1 MNDSEEWA
9 YKNNTEKT
17 DSTFLVY
24 IMKGEQSKWR
34 MQSFAEKSSN
44 LKH

>member
-1 MNDSEEWA
+1 MDDLEEWA

-17 DSTFLVY
+17 VSTFLFY
-24 IMKGEQSKWR
+24 IMKGEQSRWR
-34 MQSFAEKSSN
+34 MQSFAEKSSS